1 MTKLM
6 LAAVAATL
14 LCLGAKAETGDL
26 LAHLPFDDYGNDGLN
41 VLKATVGEDGI
52 VRTTKANV
60 VEGLGGVVPVTDAAI
75 LAGLH
80 EGDGAVAIPVNTHIA
95 LPVPAALASES
106 GKPWSISMKVKFPP
120 FGPWYSIF
128 TMPAANNDDMMVYLT
143 QAESPG
149 IVLKQS
155 GGKVYGNGG
164 FTAGQWETLLFL
176 FDSNNTRVLLNG
188 TEIFSCAYTLA
199 GSRAD
204 CANAGG
210 YILLAGDNDGEDS
223 PMYWADVKVYDG
235 IVEDTTDLVLHTVT
249 WRNSDG
255 TLLKTDEVVEGKL
268 PVYGATSPVENSD
281 EPSYFT
287 GWAPGFEA
295 VVSNTTY
302 TAAYSTDWN
311 TVDLSTLTANYS
323 AQYGD
328 MLTGTLAENVMV
340 SIADGATV
348 QIKDVTIEGV
358 NDSSYPWAG
367 ITCEG
372 DAWLVIEGTNV
383 VKSFYGNYPGIFVP
397 RGKTLTIRGAG
408 KLDAYSQGSG
418 AGIGGG
424 YEIACGNIV
433 INSGR
438 IIAHAGSRAAGIG
451 GGKWGNCGNITING
465 GVVTASGGGFS
476 SAIGGGSYGGC
487 GNITINGGE
496 VYAYGAYGED
506 KGSNGIGNGYDKGC
520 GTITIGENITK
531 VVTTHSGSYSAHIG
545 GGETIIAKN
554 LKQTENGGVLTIE
567 PDIKWDITWLS
578 DEGDLLEVTIVNGGA
593 MPKYEDQEKTAE
605 SPYRYI
611 FTGWSPTIESAISNT
626 TYTATF
632 KKVVDLSLLTDDW
645 TAADGDEIVGTTA
658 AYAVTIPVGASVTV
672 NGMTFK
678 GASGGGAEVPAP
690 AFTAGGASEVVK
702 FAQAEGGKWTITA
715 FAEMS
720 NESRGTDVTAS
731 QLKVYRASS
740 LEGLKTAEA
749 MTSGVTL
756 TEKTSAVKVTLE
768 AEAPTDAEQQFFR
781 VDFGE

>member
-6 LAAVAATL
+6 LAAVAAL
-14 LCLGAKAETGDL
+14 SICFGAKAVTGDL
-26 LAHLPFDDYGNDGLN
+26 LAHLSFDDSGDI
-41 VLKATVGEDGI
+41 LKSTVGADGE
-52 VRTTKANV
+52 V
-60 VEGLGGVVPVTDAAI
+60 GGSGAVTWVTDETI
-75 LAGLH
+75 LAGLKA
-80 EGDGAVAIPVNTHIA
+80 GDGAVLIPVSTHIK
-95 LPVPAALASES
+95 LPIPATLTSSS
-106 GKPWSISMKVKFPP
+106 GKPWSISMKVKFPS

-235 IVEDTTDLVLHTVT
+235 IVPDTTDLVIHTVT

-302 TAAYSTDWN
+302 TAAYSTAWN

-323 AQYGD
+323 AHHGD

-348 QIKDVTIEGV
+348 QVKDVTIEGV
-358 NDSSYPWAG
+358 NDNSYPWAG

-397 RGKTLTIRGAG
+397 RGKTLTICGTG
-408 KLDAYSQGSG
+408 KLDAYSQGIG

-496 VYAYGAYGED
+496 VYAYGAYGDD

-531 VVTTHSGSYSAHIG
+531 VVTTHSGSYSVHIG
-545 GGETIIAKN
+545 GGETIIAEN

-567 PDIKWDITWLS
+567 PDIKWDITWRS
-578 DEGDLLEVTIVNGGA
+578 DEGELIEVTIVNNGA
-593 MPKYEDQEKTAE
+593 TPEYTDQEKE
-605 SPYRYI
+605 GVFPYHYV
-611 FTGWSPTIESAISNT
+611 FTGWSPALGPAVSNT
-626 TYTATF
+626 TYTAAF
-632 KKVVDLSLLTDDW
+632 KKVANISQLKDDW
-645 TAADGDEIVGTTA
+645 TAEDGDEIEGTTA
-658 AYAVTIPVGASVTV
+658 HKVTIPSGATVTINGVSVA
-672 NGMTFK
+672 
-678 GASGGGAEVPAP
+678 GAGGGAEVPAP

>member
-1 MTKLM
+1 MTKLI
-6 LAAVAATL
+6 LAATAATL

-26 LAHLPFDDYGNDGLN
+26 LAHLSFDDSGDI
-41 VLKATVGEDGI
+41 LKATVGADGE
-52 VRTTKANV
+52 V
-60 VEGLGGVVPVTDAAI
+60 GGSSAVTWVTDETI
-75 LAGLH
+75 LAGLKA
-80 EGDGAVAIPVNTHIA
+80 GDGAVLIPVSTHIR

-106 GKPWSISMKVKFPP
+106 GKPWSISMKVKFSS

-143 QAESPG
+143 QSESPG

-155 GGKVYGNGG
+155 GSKVYGSGG

-268 PVYGATSPVENSD
+268 PDYDYGAISPVENSD

-302 TAAYSTDWN
+302 TATYSTDWKM
-311 TVDLSTLTANYS
+311 VDLSTLTANYS
-323 AQYGD
+323 AQHGD

-340 SIADGATV
+340 SIADGAIV
-348 QIKDVTIEGV
+348 QVKDVTIEGA
-358 NDSSYPWAG
+358 NDSSYSWAG

-397 RGKTLTIRGAG
+397 GGKTLTIRGTG

-418 AGIGGG
+418 AGIGGR
-424 YEIACGNIV
+424 YDASCGSVV
-433 INSGR
+433 IDSGT
-438 IIAHAGSRAAGIG
+438 IIAHAGFRAAGIG
-451 GGKWGNCGNITING
+451 GGRYGNCGNITING
-465 GVVTASGGGFS
+465 GVVTAFGGGFS
-476 SAIGGGSYGGC
+476 SAIGGGAYGGC

-496 VYAYGAYGED
+496 VYAYGAYGDD
-506 KGSNGIGNGYDKGC
+506 KGSNGIGNGYDRGC

-531 VVTTHSGSYSAHIG
+531 VVTTHSGSYSVHIG
-545 GGETIIAKN
+545 GGETIIAEN
-554 LKQTENGGVLTIE
+554 LKQTDSGGVLTIE
-567 PDIKWDITWLS
+567 PDLKWDITWLS

-593 MPKYEDQEKTAE
+593 MPNYADQEKTAE

-645 TAADGDEIVGTTA
+645 TAADGDEIGGVTT
-658 AYAVTIPVGASVTV
+658 YRVTIPGGATVTINGVSVSGIGGGAAV
-672 NGMTFK
+672 DAPEF
-678 GASGGGAEVPAP
+678 ASGGESVTTKFEKGDGNTWKITAWGEIDNDASGTGVADGQINVYRGEEVDDVTTPVAP
-690 AFTAGGASEVVK
+690 
-702 FAQAEGGKWTITA
+702 TIT
-715 FAEMS
+715 
-720 NESRGTDVTAS
+720 
-731 QLKVYRASS
+731 K
-740 LEGLKTAEA
+740 K
-749 MTSGVTL
+749 
-756 TEKTSAVKVTLE
+756 KSAVKVEMTV
-768 AEAPTDAEQQFFR
+768 EAPTEAEQQFFR